1 MPYYDYKCSSCEHEF
16 EENWKIVDR
25 NKPTEEPCV
34 KCSEIAVKHIFGT
47 SHIGDPWHHA
57 GRRIDAGFKDRL
69 KEIKKL
75 HPRNTIDIR

>member
-1 MPYYDYKCSSCEHEF
+1 MSLKKT
-16 EENWKIVDR
+16 WKIVDR

-57 GRRIDAGFKDRL
+57 GRKVDDWF
-69 KEIKKL
+69 
-75 HPRNTIDIR
+75 